1 MRAETRRPKQPIT
14 WIPQVLDL
22 IKLKGHVTSRELAAA
37 AGKKLGGD
45 TVTRCRQLG
54 IPLQAIGIVNG
65 SRPPQKLYALDAP
78 FLWLALEEALQQIN
92 RYALILNSGD
102 QSAQCPTF
110 RTMAMWVQHVH
121 QTEKA
126 RLKRPSH
133 QQLS

>member
-45 TVTRCRQLG
+45 AVTRCRQLG

-126 RLKRPSH
+126 RRKPRSRQKPS
-133 QQLS
+133 

>member
-45 TVTRCRQLG
+45 AVTRCRQLG
-54 IPLQAIGIVNG
+54 IPLQDIGIVND
-65 SRPPQKLYALDAP
+65 SRPPRKLYALDAP

-110 RTMAMWVQHVH
+110 RTMAMWIQHVH
-121 QTEKA
+121 QMEKA
-126 RLKRPSH
+126 RHKPRSH
-133 QQLS
+133 QKPS

>member
-45 TVTRCRQLG
+45 AVTRCRQLG

-102 QSAQCPTF
+102 QSAQYPTF
-110 RTMAMWVQHVH
+110 RTIAMWIQHVH
-121 QTEKA
+121 QMEKA
-126 RLKRPSH
+126 RRKPRSH
-133 QQLS
+133 QKTS